1 MSDRVKAKGILTTP
15 LNGNVVYDEKKQGTS
30 LFGGRKNKYYKDGK
44 KVAVVKS
51 KVKKK
56 NGDFSTKTK
65 VRVTKNANLLN
76 DNPVVDREKDTM
88 TMKKGPMYKYDS
100 MAKMNS
106 YDKDMMHERELISD
120 AEKEIH
126 KEDVAKK
133 KHMHV
138 VSRIAGRNS
147 R

>member
-1 MSDRVKAKGILTTP
+1 MKKPMMKKGMA
-15 LNGNVVYDEKKQGTS
+15 YKKSMAYKESSKQEK
-30 LFGGRKNKYYKDGK
+30 
-44 KVAVVKS
+44 
-51 KVKKK
+51 
-56 NGDFSTKTK
+56 
-65 VRVTKNANLLN
+65 ANLLN

-106 YDKDMMHERELISD
+106 YDKDMMHERELIYD
-120 AEKEIH
+120 AKKEIH